1 VRIVTLLA
9 ALLVISA
16 PSVMQAAETT
26 GRMVF
31 DVYRG
36 DSRIGTH
43 RFDFRRTGNEG
54 IEVDI
59 AIDLKVGFGPI
70 TLYRYR
76 HRNETVWLDGRLQRM
91 DARTYDDGDEFFVQ
105 ARAVDKGL
113 HVESSAVGTYTAPAD
128 TLPSTYWMRETVAQT
143 RLVNT
148 QNGKMARIQIV
159 EESADNLATPV
170 SLPPSRQYRMT
181 GDVRLWLWYD
191 SSHRLAKLSFEAR
204 GEQVTYKLVERAGFV
219 PSSVHLPYERVQG

>member
-1 VRIVTLLA
+1 MRIVTLLA
-9 ALLVISA
+9 ALLVMSA

-91 DARTYDDGDEFFVQ
+91 DARTYDDGDKYFVE
-105 ARAVDKGL
+105 ARAVDEGL
-113 HVESSAVGTYTAPAD
+113 QVISSDVGTYTAQAD

-148 QNGKMARIQIV
+148 QNGKMARIEVV
-159 EESADNLATPV
+159 EEATDNLATPISV
-170 SLPPSRQYRMT
+170 PPSRQYRLT
-181 GDVRLWLWYD
+181 GDVSLSLWYD
-191 SSHRLAKLSFEAR
+191 SGERLAKLSFEKG
-204 GEQVTYKLVERAGFV
+204 GEQVTYKLVERSGFV
-219 PSSVHLPYERVQG
+219 PSSVHLPDERVQG